1 MSYNSGEDLAIIK
14 KSLGEI
20 SFEDKSVLVT
30 GGAGFLGSWMC
41 EVLVAQNAKV
51 LCLDNL
57 ASGQEKN
64 IGHLIGN
71 ENFTFTRHDIS
82 QPIALDT
89 KVDYVIHMASRASPL
104 EFEQFPIQ
112 IMKANTLGTWI
123 ALGVA
128 KKYGARLLFTS
139 TSEIY
144 GDSQIIPTPETYHG
158 NVNTLGIRGC
168 YDEAKR
174 AGEATCMAY
183 MRQHGV
189 DVRIVRIFN
198 TYGPRMRADGY
209 YGRVV
214 PRFITQALSNE
225 PMTIFGEGSQTRSFC
240 YVTDQIEGQLR
251 FIAQDG
257 LIGEVINIG
266 NPNELSVMDLAQV
279 IKKITGSESVLRHF
293 PLPQDDPH
301 RRCPI
306 IEKAHKVLNWS
317 PKVDLETGLKKTVLH
332 MTSERLCFDF
342 IRNTP
347 QLAPGIRKAI

>member
-1 MSYNSGEDLAIIK
+1 MSYNSGEDLAIIQK
-14 KSLGEI
+14 NLGEI
-20 SFEDKSVLVT
+20 SFEDDQVLVT

-41 EVLVAQNAKV
+41 EVLIAQNAKV
-51 LCLDNL
+51 ICLDNL
-57 ASGQEKN
+57 ASGQEQN
-64 IGHLIGN
+64 IGHLKEN
-71 ENFTFTRHDIS
+71 ENFTFLRHDIS
-82 QPIALDT
+82 QPLALNT
-89 KVDYVIHMASRASPL
+89 KVDYVFHMASRASPL

-123 ALGVA
+123 ALGIA

-144 GDSQIIPTPETYHG
+144 GDSQIIPTPETYQG

-214 PRFITQALSNE
+214 PRFITQALYNE
-225 PMTIFGEGSQTRSFC
+225 PITIFGDGSQSRSFC

-251 FIAQDG
+251 FIAKDG
-257 LIGEVINIG
+257 LKGEVINIG
-266 NPNELSVMDLAQV
+266 NPNELSVMDLAHL
-279 IKKITGSESVLRHF
+279 IKKITGSKSILQHF

-306 IEKAHKVLNWS
+306 ITKAQELLNWL
-317 PKVDLETGLKKTVLH
+317 PKVNLEIGLKKTVH
-332 MTSERLCFDF
+332 YMTSAVC
-342 IRNTP
+342 
-347 QLAPGIRKAI
+347 

>member
-1 MSYNSGEDLAIIK
+1 MSYDSGEDLAIIRK
-14 KSLGEI
+14 NLGET
-20 SFEDKSVLVT
+20 SFEDKSVLIT

-41 EVLVAQNAKV
+41 EVLIAQNAKV

-57 ASGQEKN
+57 ASGQEQN
-64 IGHLIGN
+64 IGHLMGN
-71 ENFTFTRHDIS
+71 ENFSFLRHDIS
-82 QPIALDT
+82 QSIVLDT
-89 KVDYVIHMASRASPL
+89 KVDYVIHMASRASPF

-112 IMKANTLGTWI
+112 ILKANTLGTWRS
-123 ALGVA
+123 LGIA

-144 GDSQIIPTPETYHG
+144 GDSQVIPTPETYHG

-174 AGEATCMAY
+174 AGEAICMAY

-198 TYGPRMRADGY
+198 TYGPRIRADGY

-214 PRFITQALSNE
+214 PRFIMQALTNE
-225 PMTIFGEGSQTRSFC
+225 PMTIFGDGSQTRSFC
-240 YVTDQIEGQLR
+240 YVTDQIEVQLR
-251 FIAQDG
+251 FIAEDG
-257 LIGEVINIG
+257 LNGEVINIG
-266 NPNELSVMDLAQV
+266 NPNELSIIDLAQL
-279 IKKITGSESVLRHF
+279 IKTITGSESILQHY

-306 IEKAHKVLNWS
+306 ITKAHKLLNWS
-317 PKVDLETGLKKTVLH
+317 PKVYLETGLKKTVH
-332 MTSERLCFDF
+332 YMTSEVC
-342 IRNTP
+342 
-347 QLAPGIRKAI
+347 